1 MKRQYDSL
9 ESSRKICIEVA
20 FASSTHQKLIE
31 MEVPANSTAR
41 KAVEESGLDRIFPD
55 FDFKSAPIGVFGK
68 AVPDDYLLADG
79 NRVEVYRPLQ
89 QAPTDA
95 RRKRAKSAKNSNKY

>member
-1 MKRQYDSL
+1 M
-9 ESSRKICIEVA
+9 EINRKIYIEVA
-20 FASSTHQKLIE
+20 FATSMHQKIME
-31 MEVPANSTAR
+31 MEVPINTTAR

-55 FDFKSAPIGVFGK
+55 FDFESAPIGVFGK

-89 QAPTDA
+89 QAPTDT
-95 RRKRAKSAKNSNKY
+95 RRKRAKSAKNSSDK

>member
-1 MKRQYDSL
+1 MTIN
-9 ESSRKICIEVA
+9 RKIYIEVA
-20 FASSTHQKLIE
+20 FASSTHQKIME
-31 MEVPANSTAR
+31 MEVPVNTTAR

-55 FDFKSAPIGVFGK
+55 FDFGSAPIGVFGK

-95 RRKRAKSAKNSNKY
+95 RRKRAESAKNSTKN

>member
-1 MKRQYDSL
+1 M
-9 ESSRKICIEVA
+9 ENNRKIYIEVA
-20 FASSTHQKLIE
+20 FASSMHQKIME
-31 MEVPANSTAR
+31 MEVPVNTTAR

-55 FDFKSAPIGVFGK
+55 FDFESAPIGVFGK
-68 AVPDDYLLADG
+68 VVPDDYLLADG

-95 RRKRAKSAKNSNKY
+95 RRKRAKSAKNSTKN